1 MLQVKFGY
9 LNEESAQIIERLIQ
23 LETLARTGL
32 IVQLDRS
39 ELLARFEPKNQT
51 ES

>member
-1 MLQVKFGY
+1 MNNSQL
-9 LNEESAQIIERLIQ
+9 IEPLIQ

-32 IVQLDRS
+32 IMQFDRS
-39 ELLARFEPKNQT
+39 ELIARFEPKNQT